1 MKSGRSKRLKCT
13 PDADHRSRSGKQG
26 KFSVAICVGLFLL
39 LSLSVSAA
47 GSGVNGGVTTSAVQV
62 SDVNAIAAKFGV
74 APPKVTVRFA
84 MMPFG
89 DHMILSAAF
98 ANGWFK
104 DVGISVPGTFPTVA
118 FDQAFP
124 RLINNNYDVTT
135 QWAPT
140 MVQNMASVRNVRMF
154 AFSDTHDGVYVLA
167 PPNTKYKTLTALTKK
182 GVPFAQAMKQVMAQL
197 KGKRLAIDDTGAHR
211 TFIDGIFSMGG
222 ISIKDLGQLVTVDDG
237 KMTTLARGG
246 QVDFVK
252 PLGGATEAE
261 LMQDGWYP
269 LIGVRQVIQA
279 LKPGDPRGISA
290 IGNTGLM
297 TTQQYFAKNKDTL
310 VRFASVMYRT
320 IDAMQRDLKSKNSNP
335 TLSKILAPLKS
346 AAGVN
351 LNIKGLRLLYGSI
364 YSLYNF
370 EKAAGYWTNQKYV
383 QYFKTV
389 YQPQITAAKKGGILP
404 NDASLTTTNA
414 FGWGQQIYQAL
425 VKYKK
430 QYDQLAPKAK
440 KLTGN
445 RAALAKAA
453 AQQYKNRNYLDAA
466 RFLSAA
472 VNGK

>member
-1 MKSGRSKRLKCT
+1 MSSTKGKHPNYSAT
-13 PDADHRSRSGKQG
+13 PDDRRRSSKESRLFIS
-26 KFSVAICVGLFLL
+26 ICVGLLL
-39 LSLSVSAA
+39 LLAVGVSTA
-47 GSGVNGGVTTSAVQV
+47 GSRTSTKATTKAAHA
-62 SDVNAIAAKFGV
+62 SDVNAAATKCVV
-74 APPKVTVRFA
+74 APVNVRFA

-89 DHMILSAAF
+89 DHMILAAAL

-104 DVGISVPGTFPTVA
+104 DVGINIPGKFPTVA

-124 RLINNNYDVTT
+124 RLINNDYDVTT

-140 MVQNMASVRNVRMF
+140 MVQNLASVKNARMF

-167 PPNTKYKTLTALTKK
+167 PPNTKYKTLATLTKS
-182 GVPFAQAMKQVMAQL
+182 GVPFAQAIKQVVAQL

-211 TFIDGIFSMGG
+211 TFIDGIFSMGDM
-222 ISIKDLGQLVTVDDG
+222 SVKDLGQLVTVDDG

-297 TTQQYFAKNKDTL
+297 TTQQYFDKNKDTL
-310 VRFASVMYRT
+310 IRFASVMYRT
-320 IDAMQRDLKSKNSNP
+320 IDAMQRDLKSNSSNA

-351 LNIKGLRLLYGSI
+351 LNLKGLRR
-364 YSLYNF
+364 
-370 EKAAGYWTNQKYV
+370 YV
-383 QYFKTV
+383 WQHLFSV
-389 YQPQITAAKKGGILP
+389 
-404 NDASLTTTNA
+404 
-414 FGWGQQIYQAL
+414 
-425 VKYKK
+425 
-430 QYDQLAPKAK
+430 
-440 KLTGN
+440 
-445 RAALAKAA
+445 
-453 AQQYKNRNYLDAA
+453 
-466 RFLSAA
+466 
-472 VNGK
+472 